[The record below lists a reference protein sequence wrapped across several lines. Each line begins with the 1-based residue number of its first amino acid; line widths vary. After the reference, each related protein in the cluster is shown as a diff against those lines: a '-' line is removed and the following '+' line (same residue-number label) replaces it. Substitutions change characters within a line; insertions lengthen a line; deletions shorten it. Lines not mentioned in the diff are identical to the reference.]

1 MGAFFDSDIYL
12 NNAEIAYW
20 LGKDYRNQGI
30 MSKVIIDFIDELF
43 LKTTVHRIY
52 ARPFAYNQAS
62 SKVLENAGKYLQ
74 RRKIF

>member
-1 MGAFFDSDIYL
+1 
-12 NNAEIAYW
+12 
-20 LGKDYRNQGI
+20 

-62 SKVLENAGKYLQ
+62 SKVLENAGFYCEGKMRESIFKDGKYFDSFLYS
-74 RRKIF
+74 KIP